1 MKEIRTELNQLNQEE
16 PAKLQRTNGKSA
28 THPLE
33 LTNEKHIEL
42 SQENPH
48 KNLKRRIQNCRNKS
62 LISTLTTESD
72 ETSSSSSK
80 TSRNNKLSSKFYN
93 GMSDPINYVRH
104 HRQTMALYEHDDA
117 LMCRVFPSSLEGPA
131 LNWYHSLPSNS
142 IHSFID
148 ICSTFIGQYSTHRDM
163 KKGLDYLFT
172 VQMWH
177 MTSLQ

>member
-1 MKEIRTELNQLNQEE
+1 MAEPSQEPTLPEEHGTKTLEERTRVDSFLAPQEQLSLQNQSLIQIEATLKQHLTATLEQQMKEIRTELNQLNQEE

-62 LISTLTTESD
+62 LISTSTTESD

-80 TSRNNKLSSKFYN
+80 TSRNNKLSSKY
-93 GMSDPINYVRH
+93 IEKLIE
-104 HRQTMALYEHDDA
+104 QK
-117 LMCRVFPSSLEGPA
+117 
-131 LNWYHSLPSNS
+131 
-142 IHSFID
+142 
-148 ICSTFIGQYSTHRDM
+148 M
-163 KKGLDYLFT
+163 KKVKRIKNSEIL
-172 VQMWH
+172 
-177 MTSLQ
+177 